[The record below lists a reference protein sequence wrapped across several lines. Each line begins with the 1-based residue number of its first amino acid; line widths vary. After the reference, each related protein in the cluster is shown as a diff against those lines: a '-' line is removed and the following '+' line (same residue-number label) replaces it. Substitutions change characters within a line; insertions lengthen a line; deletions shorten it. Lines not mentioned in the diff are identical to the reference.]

1 MYDLGNN
8 FPGGMYPSINILGYR
23 LMYFGFILLLWLLVK
38 VKKVLCIFFSIPMTG
53 MTKMSFSPPVLTE
66 EEDTLYGSKF
76 LTDDLKCDGCLA
88 ISHQLHESF
97 MKKYDNRPASL
108 GLLSQSDVIELAGT

>member
-1 MYDLGNN
+1 
-8 FPGGMYPSINILGYR
+8 
-23 LMYFGFILLLWLLVK
+23 
-38 VKKVLCIFFSIPMTG
+38 
-53 MTKMSFSPPVLTE
+53 MSFSPPVLTE

-108 GLLSQSDVIELAGT
+108 GLLSQSDVIELTGTLTMSFWLLSSTINKGIIIVYREYIDWMFEPE

>member
-1 MYDLGNN
+1 
-8 FPGGMYPSINILGYR
+8 
-23 LMYFGFILLLWLLVK
+23 
-38 VKKVLCIFFSIPMTG
+38 
-53 MTKMSFSPPVLTE
+53 MSFSPPVLTE

-97 MKKYDNRPASL
+97 IKKYDNRPASL
-108 GLLSQSDVIELAGT
+108 GLLSQSDVIELTGTLTMSFWLLSSTIIDEGIIIVYREYIYWMFEPE

>member
-1 MYDLGNN
+1 
-8 FPGGMYPSINILGYR
+8 
-23 LMYFGFILLLWLLVK
+23 
-38 VKKVLCIFFSIPMTG
+38 
-53 MTKMSFSPPVLTE
+53 MSFSPPVLTE

-97 MKKYDNRPASL
+97 IKKYDNRPASL
-108 GLLSQSDVIELAGT
+108 GLLSQSDVIELTGTLTMSFWLLSSTIIVEGIIIVYRKYIYWMFEPE

>member
-1 MYDLGNN
+1 
-8 FPGGMYPSINILGYR
+8 
-23 LMYFGFILLLWLLVK
+23 
-38 VKKVLCIFFSIPMTG
+38 
-53 MTKMSFSPPVLTE
+53 MSFSPPVLTE

-108 GLLSQSDVIELAGT
+108 GLLSQSDVIELTGTLTMPFSLLSSTIKVLLLFIKNIFIECSSQNSF